1 MRTLLISCLFVLG
14 CCGSECSAQVVRLR
28 VEGSQTVGSGT
39 AFCIGETTEGR
50 SVLLTAKHNFR
61 SGQLARVYYYG
72 SWHDVSNVNHHPIED
87 VTSFEANVKLPSLE
101 LAESEQVGALV
112 QIPGFGPE
120 YQGREASTFSG
131 VMQTGYVAG
140 ERGLHPIPG
149 DSGAPVIQQDKVVGV
164 IFGYNKPV
172 YHTTHRSDFAEH
184 RLPTRYTGLPEIREC
199 LQQCY
204 PSSQCGPNGCR
215 IWIRNEYRQP
225 IGLFGLPAGPP
236 QRVQVAEPVPRT
248 YVPEDQSQP
257 AQPVYQQPQASTVRG
272 PAGPQGPPGR
282 DGRSITAEEVETI
295 VNAWLDA
302 NRDSLVGPQ
311 GPAGTA
317 GTSADI
323 THIEARVTTLE
334 QRPFRII
341 LSADGKVVDDETYSP
356 GEPVVLDLKRFRSV
370 SGDN

>member
-28 VEGSQTVGSGT
+28 VEGQQTVGSGT

-50 SVLLTAKHNFR
+50 SVLLTAKHNFQ
-61 SGQLARVYYYG
+61 SGESGRVYYAG
-72 SWHDVSNVNHHPIED
+72 QWATVGNINHHSTED
-87 VTSFEANVKLPSLE
+87 VTSFEVSIRIPALT
-101 LAESEQVGALV
+101 LADSEQIGELV
-112 QIPGFGPE
+112 TIPGFGPE
-120 YQGREASTFSG
+120 YHGRQASSFSG
-131 VMQTGYVAG
+131 IMQTGYVAG
-140 ERGLHPIPG
+140 YRGLHPIPG
-149 DSGAPVIQQDKVVGV
+149 DSGAPIIQADRVVGV
-164 IFGYNKPV
+164 VYGYNEPIQR
-172 YHTTHRSDFAEH
+172 TAHRSDFAEQQ
-184 RLPTRYTGLPEIREC
+184 LPTRFTALPAIREC

-204 PSSQCGPNGCR
+204 QRCPQGGCR
-215 IWIRNEYRQP
+215 IWIRQEYRQP
-225 IGLFGLPAGPP
+225 IGLFGLPNGPP
-236 QRVQVAEPVPRT
+236 QSVQIAEPVPRVF
-248 YVPEDQSQP
+248 VPEDQQRP
-257 AQPVYQQPQASTVRG
+257 QYQQTPEPVSVRG